1 MNATRDIVG
10 TAALLAALCLSGLA
24 HAGDLYLIG
33 HSDVSLTAA
42 DIKDVYLGDKQLAG
56 AVKLIPIDNAAAQ
69 AQFLEKAI
77 KMDPGKYSS
86 FWTKKTFRDGINPP
100 AVKGS
105 DAEVLSFVKATSGAV
120 GYVASTP
127 GADVKTLG
135 KF

>member
-1 MNATRDIVG
+1 MTLFRSCARG
-10 TAALLAALCLSGLA
+10 ALLMGILLLPGLA
-24 HAGDLYLIG
+24 AAGDLFVIG
-33 HSDVSLTAA
+33 HSDVNLSASE
-42 DIKDVYLGDKQLAG
+42 IKEVYLGDKQLAG
-56 AVKLIPIDNAAAQ
+56 SVKLVPVDNAAAQ

-105 DAEVLSFVKATSGAV
+105 DSEVLSFVKATAGAI
-120 GYVASTP
+120 GYVSTAP
-127 GADVKTLG
+127 GADVKTLA